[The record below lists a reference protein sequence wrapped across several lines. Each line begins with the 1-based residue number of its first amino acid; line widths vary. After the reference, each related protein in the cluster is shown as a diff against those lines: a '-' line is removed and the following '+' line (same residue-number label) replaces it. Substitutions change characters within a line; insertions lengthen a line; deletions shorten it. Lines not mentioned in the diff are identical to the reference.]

1 VIFDITMSNK
11 PKNPKGTRDFDPLT
25 LQRRRYIINIIRSV
39 FLSYG
44 YNEIETPSIEKRSTL
59 YQKYGSEGDKF
70 IFNIINSGEKI
81 RKADINS
88 FNNEKFND
96 FISSISEKGLRFDLT
111 VPLARY
117 VSQHQNEI
125 SFPFKR
131 FQIQNVWRADRPQK
145 GRFQEFTQC
154 DADVVG
160 SNSILL
166 EYEMLQLFSDV
177 FKKLKLDNV
186 RVRINHRKVLNAI
199 AKKIGIKDNFNE
211 FIILLDKIDK
221 IGIENVKNE
230 FKSKFQ
236 INNEIDKLFE
246 LIIKKSS
253 AQNYLEVLKNDYL
266 SENDKDLI
274 NELEL
279 LIDLIEKNKDLVEI
293 DFDLSLARGLEY
305 YTGLIYEVSMD
316 SMSEIGSIGAGGRYE
331 DLTEAFNLKDNSG
344 IGISFGLERIYL
356 ILEKNDLFPKNITI
370 GNDILV
376 INFGSKYISNIAK
389 NINQLRLAGRKIF
402 VYPDNIKLSKQFAY
416 SDKNDFK
423 HVIIYGE
430 SENEK
435 NIVKVRNMVSGKEEI
450 FDIENFTEI
459 FLKK

>member
-1 VIFDITMSNK
+1 VIFDITMSIK

-96 FISSISEKGLRFDLT
+96 FISSVSEKGLRFDLT

-356 ILEKNDLFPKNITI
+356 ILEKNDLFPKDITI

>member
-1 VIFDITMSNK
+1 MSNK

-88 FNNEKFND
+88 FSNEKFND

-186 RVRINHRKVLNAI
+186 RVRINHRKVLNSI

-221 IGIENVKNE
+221 IGIESVKNE
-230 FKSKFQ
+230 FKSKFK
-236 INNEIDKLFE
+236 INNEFDKLFE

-279 LIDLIEKNKDLVEI
+279 LIDLTEKNKDLVGI

-435 NIVKVRNMVSGKEEI
+435 NILKVRNMVSGKEEI

>member
-1 VIFDITMSNK
+1 MSNK

-186 RVRINHRKVLNAI
+186 RVRVNHRKVLNAI

>member
-1 VIFDITMSNK
+1 MSNK

-376 INFGSKYISNIAK
+376 INFGSKYISNISK
-389 NINQLRLAGRKIF
+389 NINQLRLAGRRIF

>member
-1 VIFDITMSNK
+1 MSNK

-253 AQNYLEVLKNDYL
+253 AQNYLKVLKNDYL

-279 LIDLIEKNKDLVEI
+279 LIDLTEKNKDLVEI

>member
-1 VIFDITMSNK
+1 MSNK

-236 INNEIDKLFE
+236 TNNEIDKLFE

-279 LIDLIEKNKDLVEI
+279 LIDLTEKNKDLVEI

-376 INFGSKYISNIAK
+376 INFGSKYISNITK

>member
-1 VIFDITMSNK
+1 MSNK
-11 PKNPKGTRDFDPLT
+11 PTNPKGTRDFDPLT
-25 LQRRRYIINIIRSV
+25 LQRRRYIINIIRTV

-266 SENDKDLI
+266 SDNDKDLI

>member
-1 VIFDITMSNK
+1 MSLK
-11 PKNPKGTRDFDPLT
+11 PSNPKGTRDFNPLT
-25 LQRRRYIINIIRSV
+25 LARRRYITDNIRSV
-39 FLSYG
+39 FTSFG
-44 YNEIETPSIEKRSTL
+44 YNEIETPSIERRPTL

-81 RKADINS
+81 KKADIKS
-88 FNNEKFND
+88 FDNKKYTD

-125 SFPFKR
+125 NFPFKR

>member
-1 VIFDITMSNK
+1 MSNK
-11 PKNPKGTRDFDPLT
+11 PTNPKGTRDFDPLT
-25 LQRRRYIINIIRSV
+25 LQRRRYIINIIRLV

-59 YQKYGSEGDKF
+59 YQKYGSDGDKF

-81 RKADINS
+81 RKADISS
-88 FNNEKFND
+88 FNKENFND

-199 AKKIGIKDNFNE
+199 AKKIGINNNFNE

-230 FKSKFQ
+230 FNSKFQ

-416 SDKNDFK
+416 SDKNHFK

>member
-1 VIFDITMSNK
+1 MSNK

-236 INNEIDKLFE
+236 TNNEIDKLFE

>member
-1 VIFDITMSNK
+1 MIFDITMSNK

-279 LIDLIEKNKDLVEI
+279 FIDLTEKNKDLVEI

-423 HVIIYGE
+423 YVIIYGE

>member
-1 VIFDITMSNK
+1 MSNN

-25 LQRRRYIINIIRSV
+25 LQKRRYIINIIRSV

-59 YQKYGSEGDKF
+59 YQKYGSDGDKF

-81 RKADINS
+81 KKADLSS

-96 FISSISEKGLRFDLT
+96 FISSISDKGLRFDLT

-177 FKKLKLDNV
+177 FKKLKLDNI

-279 LIDLIEKNKDLVEI
+279 LIDLTEKNKDLVEI

>member
-1 VIFDITMSNK
+1 MSNK
-11 PKNPKGTRDFDPLT
+11 PTNPKGTRDFDPLT

>member
-1 VIFDITMSNK
+1 MSNK

-221 IGIENVKNE
+221 IGTENVKNE

-435 NIVKVRNMVSGKEEI
+435 NIVKVRNMVSGKEDI

>member
-1 VIFDITMSNK
+1 MSNK

-253 AQNYLEVLKNDYL
+253 AQNYLKVLKNDYL

-376 INFGSKYISNIAK
+376 INFGSKYISNIAN

>member
-1 VIFDITMSNK
+1 MSNK
-11 PKNPKGTRDFDPLT
+11 PTNPKGTRDFDPLT

-199 AKKIGIKDNFNE
+199 AQKIGIKDNFNE

-221 IGIENVKNE
+221 IGIVNVKNE

>member
-1 VIFDITMSNK
+1 MSNK

-279 LIDLIEKNKDLVEI
+279 LIDLTEKNKDLVEI

-435 NIVKVRNMVSGKEEI
+435 NIIKVRNMVSGKEEI

>member
-1 VIFDITMSNK
+1 MSNK

-279 LIDLIEKNKDLVEI
+279 LIDLTEKNKDLVEI

-402 VYPDNIKLSKQFAY
+402 VYPDNIKISKQFAY

>member
-1 VIFDITMSNK
+1 MIFDITMSNK

-88 FNNEKFND
+88 FSNEKFND

-199 AKKIGIKDNFNE
+199 ARKIGIKDNFNE

-246 LIIKKSS
+246 LIINKSS
-253 AQNYLEVLKNDYL
+253 AQNYLEVLKNHYL

-279 LIDLIEKNKDLVEI
+279 LVDLTEKNKDLVEI

-316 SMSEIGSIGAGGRYE
+316 SMFEIGSIGAGGRYE

-389 NINQLRLAGRKIF
+389 NINQLRLAGRRIF

>member
-1 VIFDITMSNK
+1 MIFDITMSNK

-199 AKKIGIKDNFNE
+199 AKKIGIKDNFNA

>member
-1 VIFDITMSNK
+1 MSNK

>member
-1 VIFDITMSNK
+1 MSNK

-221 IGIENVKNE
+221 IGIGNVKNE

-279 LIDLIEKNKDLVEI
+279 LIDLTEKNKDLVEI

>member
-1 VIFDITMSNK
+1 MSNK

-279 LIDLIEKNKDLVEI
+279 LIDLTEKNKDLVEI